1 MTGPGL
7 DRGIVFQQYALLP
20 WRTARKN
27 IEFGLEAKGLPA
39 AERRRR
45 AEQYLELVGLQGFAD
60 RYPHELSGGMKQRV
74 AIARSLAFDPEV
86 LLMDEPFAALDA
98 QTRESLQDELLRI
111 WQATGKTILFITHGI
126 DEALYLGQRVAVLT
140 SRPGRIKKIVD
151 VDIDRSTDDI
161 RSSEG
166 FRAQRTTSGR
176 FCTTRWNVP
185 GPRRFK
191 MSSAVAVAPVTPHVE
206 ASADVPATTQPAHR
220 ARRLPALAWRL
231 LRPTVVV
238 AAFLA
243 LWEVAPRTGLVDK
256 VFLPPFSE
264 VVGAWFTLLGNGQ
277 LAENVSA
284 SLSRALAGLAVAIVV
299 SIPLGVAIAWYR
311 PVADFLNPILELFRN
326 TAALALL
333 PVFILILGIG
343 ETSKVAL
350 VIYAASFPILLNT
363 ISGVRTVDPLLI
375 KSARSLG
382 LSPVR
387 LFQKVI
393 LPAAVPTIFT
403 GLRMAAASSIL
414 VLIAAEMVGAKAGLG
429 YLITA
434 SQLNFQIP
442 NMYAGIVTIALVG
455 VIFNGIVVAIEG
467 RLSGWRA
474 TT

>member
-1 MTGPGL
+1 
-7 DRGIVFQQYALLP
+7 
-20 WRTARKN
+20 
-27 IEFGLEAKGLPA
+27 
-39 AERRRR
+39 
-45 AEQYLELVGLQGFAD
+45 
-60 RYPHELSGGMKQRV
+60 
-74 AIARSLAFDPEV
+74 
-86 LLMDEPFAALDA
+86 
-98 QTRESLQDELLRI
+98 
-111 WQATGKTILFITHGI
+111 
-126 DEALYLGQRVAVLT
+126 
-140 SRPGRIKKIVD
+140 
-151 VDIDRSTDDI
+151 
-161 RSSEG
+161 
-166 FRAQRTTSGR
+166 
-176 FCTTRWNVP
+176 
-185 GPRRFK
+185 
-191 MSSAVAVAPVTPHVE
+191 MSSAVAVAPVESHAEIPTE
-206 ASADVPATTQPAHR
+206 APAAAEPEHR
-220 ARRLPALAWRL
+220 GRRLQALTWRL
-231 LRPTVVV
+231 LRATVVV

-243 LWEVAPRTGLVDK
+243 LWEVAPRVGLVDK
-256 VFLPPFSE
+256 VFLPLFSE
-264 VVGAWFTLLGNGQ
+264 VVSAWFTLLNNGQ
-277 LAENVSA
+277 LWEHVSA
-284 SLSRALAGLAVAIVV
+284 SLSRALAGLAIAIVV

-311 PVADFLNPILELFRN
+311 PVAEFLNPILELFRN

-382 LSPVR
+382 LSPIR

>member
-1 MTGPGL
+1 
-7 DRGIVFQQYALLP
+7 
-20 WRTARKN
+20 
-27 IEFGLEAKGLPA
+27 
-39 AERRRR
+39 
-45 AEQYLELVGLQGFAD
+45 
-60 RYPHELSGGMKQRV
+60 
-74 AIARSLAFDPEV
+74 
-86 LLMDEPFAALDA
+86 
-98 QTRESLQDELLRI
+98 
-111 WQATGKTILFITHGI
+111 
-126 DEALYLGQRVAVLT
+126 
-140 SRPGRIKKIVD
+140 
-151 VDIDRSTDDI
+151 
-161 RSSEG
+161 
-166 FRAQRTTSGR
+166 
-176 FCTTRWNVP
+176 
-185 GPRRFK
+185 

-206 ASADVPATTQPAHR
+206 ASADVPATTTQPAHR

-264 VVGAWFTLLGNGQ
+264 VVSAWFTLLGNGQ